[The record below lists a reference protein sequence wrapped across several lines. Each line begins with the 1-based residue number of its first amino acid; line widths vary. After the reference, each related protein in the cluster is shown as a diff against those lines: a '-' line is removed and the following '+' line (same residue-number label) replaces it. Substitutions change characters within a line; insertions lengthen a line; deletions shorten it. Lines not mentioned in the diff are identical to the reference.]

1 MALPVGIIAAVP
13 ALTQDFVILSEETQI
28 VGCFVMFVSAIYTQ
42 FGDAIAKNL
51 DAQSSAVLAALNKQE
66 DVNVEIT
73 KVICQVDSIQ
83 YALVELK
90 AFVLHNLP
98 PLT

>member
-1 MALPVGIIAAVP
+1 MALPVGIITAVP

-73 KVICQVDSIQ
+73 KVICQVD
-83 YALVELK
+83 
-90 AFVLHNLP
+90 
-98 PLT
+98 